1 MREDKI
7 RWNEKY
13 RSQSAPERPSEL
25 LVRHIGLLENRRVLD
40 IAAGMGRHAA
50 FLARH
55 GCRVDA
61 LEWSDEAL
69 RRLRTIEGVETY
81 EVDLDIGELPQRKY
95 GGILCFYYLNRRLF
109 PMIVD
114 RLEPGGVL
122 LFETYVANERNEGA
136 PSNPDFLLKKGELPE
151 TFSDLE
157 ILEYTEKLTK
167 REDGRTAML
176 ASLVAR
182 KSFLEV

>member
-13 RSQSAPERPSEL
+13 RSQPAPERPSDL
-25 LVRHIGLLENRRVLD
+25 LVRHIGLLRNRRVLD

-69 RRLRTIEGVETY
+69 RRLRTIERVETY

-122 LFETYVANERNEGA
+122 LFETYVADERNEGA

-151 TFSDLE
+151 AFSDLE
-157 ILEYTEKLTK
+157 ILEYAERFTT
-167 REDGRTAML
+167 REDGRLAML
-176 ASLVAR
+176 ASLAAR
-182 KSFLEV
+182 KPSMKV